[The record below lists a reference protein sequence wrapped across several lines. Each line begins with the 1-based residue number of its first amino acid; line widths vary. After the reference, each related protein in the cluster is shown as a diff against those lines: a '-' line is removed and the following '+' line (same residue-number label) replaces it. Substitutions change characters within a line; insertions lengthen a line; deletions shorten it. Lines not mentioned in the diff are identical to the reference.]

1 MAIYLN
7 PENTDLY
14 KDGDNGIEFVSSDE
28 SNVDLFP
35 IRNCNDVFGGYT
47 AREFIIPNAKANPL
61 NVVKGYDSVNV
72 LLIINVFC

>member
-14 KDGDNGIEFVSSDE
+14 RDGENGIEFVSSDE

-35 IRNCNDVFGGYT
+35 IRNGNDEFGGYT
-47 AREFIIPNAKANPL
+47 ASEFTIPNVNANPL
-61 NVVKGYDSVNV
+61 DVVEGFEGVRV
-72 LLIINVFC
+72 LLIINVFG